1 MSDKQATAIRKN
13 QSVELDITE
22 INNLGAG
29 VGHLPDGR
37 VVFVR
42 GALTGER
49 VTATVIK
56 VTSSFAVARLDDVL
70 APSPHRLPPDAP
82 DCGSSEN
89 CGGCI
94 YRHITYEHE
103 LALKQNYVKNAFRKV
118 GLGDVEVEPVRTA
131 GTCYGYRNKAQYP
144 VGKRDGKT
152 VAGFYATKSHNI
164 LPADGCLLQP
174 PVFSDIVKSICAFC
188 DEKSITIYDEQ
199 SGKGLLR
206 HIYLRVGV
214 KIGHIMVCLVIN
226 GDKLPCA
233 DELCTRLTLDFPDI
247 CSIMLSHNEKNTNIV
262 LGDRYT
268 TLYGTPYIEDVLCG
282 LRFRIAPDAFYQV
295 KHDGAELLYGI
306 GAEKAN
312 LQGNETILDL
322 YCGIGTI
329 GMSMVSRAKALIGIE
344 IVPAAV
350 ECAGQNAAMNGMT
363 NATFLCADAGDPDT
377 LLSCLGD
384 TVPDLVVLDPP
395 RKGSTNELIDAL
407 AARDIRRVVYISCDA
422 DTLARDCVRFRE
434 NGYEIGAVT
443 PVDMFPRTG
452 HVECV
457 VFLARQINVHHMK
470 LDPSPFEMIKSG
482 NKTIELRLLDEKR
495 QKIKAGDTI
504 VFTNTATGETLFKTV
519 AKLHCFKSFEELYQH
534 LPLLQCGYTVEDI
547 NTATPYDME
556 QYYSAEEQKKN
567 GVVGI
572 EFR

>member
-1 MSDKQATAIRKN
+1 MSDQITADIRKN
-13 QSVELDITE
+13 QVIELDITE

-49 VTATVIK
+49 VSATVIK
-56 VTSSFAVARLDDVL
+56 VASSFLVARLNAVL
-70 APSPHRLPPDAP
+70 SPSPYRLDDDAP
-82 DCGSSEN
+82 DCGASEN

-103 LALKQNYVKNAFRKV
+103 LELKRNYVKNAFCKV
-118 GLGDVEVEPVRTA
+118 GLSDVAVEDVRTTGNA
-131 GTCYGYRNKAQYP
+131 YAYRNKAQYP

-152 VAGFYATKSHNI
+152 VAGFFATKSHNI
-164 LPADGCLLQP
+164 LPAEGCLLQP
-174 PVFSDIVKSICAFC
+174 PVFSEIVKAICTFC
-188 DEKSITIYDEQ
+188 DEKNIATYDEQ
-199 SGKGLLR
+199 SGRGLLR

-214 KIGHIMVCLVIN
+214 KTGQIMVCLVIS
-226 GDKLPCA
+226 GDAFPHA
-233 DELCTRLTLDFPDI
+233 DELCARLTLDFPTV
-247 CSIMLSHNEKNTNIV
+247 CSIMLSHNKKNTNVV

-268 TLYGTPYIEDVLCG
+268 TLFGTPYIEDVLCG

-295 KHDGAELLYGI
+295 NHDGAELLYGI
-306 GAEKAN
+306 GAQKAN

-329 GMSMVSRAKALIGIE
+329 GMSMADRAKSLIGIE

-350 ECAGQNAAMNGMT
+350 ECARQNAATNGLD
-363 NATFLCADAGDPDT
+363 NATFVCADAGDPDT

-384 TVPDLVVLDPP
+384 TTPDLVVLDPP

-407 AARDIRRVVYISCDA
+407 AARGIRRVVYISCDA

-452 HVECV
+452 HVESV
-457 VFLARQINVHHMK
+457 VSLTRGFDN
-470 LDPSPFEMIKSG
+470 
-482 NKTIELRLLDEKR
+482 ELRKR
-495 QKIKAGDTI
+495 M
-504 VFTNTATGETLFKTV
+504 N
-519 AKLHCFKSFEELYQH
+519 
-534 LPLLQCGYTVEDI
+534 
-547 NTATPYDME
+547 
-556 QYYSAEEQKKN
+556 
-567 GVVGI
+567 
-572 EFR
+572 

>member
-1 MSDKQATAIRKN
+1 MSDKITADIRKN
-13 QSVELDITE
+13 QQIELDITE

-49 VTATVIK
+49 VSATVIK
-56 VTSSFAVARLDDVL
+56 VASSFLVARLDAVL
-70 APSPHRLPPDAP
+70 APSPYRLADDAP
-82 DCGSSEN
+82 DCGASEN

-103 LALKQNYVKNAFRKV
+103 LELKRNYVKNAFCKV
-118 GLGDVEVEPVRTA
+118 GLSDVEVENVRTTGA
-131 GTCYGYRNKAQYP
+131 SYGYRNKAQYP

-164 LPADGCLLQP
+164 LPAQGCLLQP
-174 PVFSDIVKSICAFC
+174 PLFSQIVKAVCAFC
-188 DEKSITIYDEQ
+188 DKKNISTYDEQ

-214 KIGHIMVCLVIN
+214 KTGQIMVCLVIN
-226 GDKLPCA
+226 GKQLPCA
-233 DELCTRLTLDFPDI
+233 DELCECLTRAFPAI
-247 CSIMLSHNEKNTNIV
+247 RSIMLSHNEKNTNVV

-295 KHDGAELLYGI
+295 NHDGAELLYGI

-312 LQGNETILDL
+312 LQGDETIPDL

-329 GMSMVSRAKALIGIE
+329 GMSMAHGAKRLVGVE

-350 ECAGQNAAMNGMT
+350 ECATQNAKANGLT
-363 NATFLCADAGDPDT
+363 NAEFFCADAGDPDT
-377 LLSCLGD
+377 LLSCLGN
-384 TVPDLVVLDPP
+384 TTPDLVVLDPP

-407 AARDIRRVVYISCDA
+407 AARGIRRVVYISCDA

-434 NGYEIGAVT
+434 NGYEIGEIT

-452 HVECV
+452 HVECCV
-457 VFLARQINVHHMK
+457 
-470 LDPSPFEMIKSG
+470 
-482 NKTIELRLLDEKR
+482 LLCRE
-495 QKIKAGDTI
+495 
-504 VFTNTATGETLFKTV
+504 
-519 AKLHCFKSFEELYQH
+519 S
-534 LPLLQCGYTVEDI
+534 
-547 NTATPYDME
+547 
-556 QYYSAEEQKKN
+556 
-567 GVVGI
+567 
-572 EFR
+572 